1 MKYHPDRTGGVSTA
15 KFQSIQEAYEVL
27 KDPTLRQKWEAARSG
42 YAQYDDFGGQ
52 RSNSKWYTNQSKD
65 TTQDDYY
72 RDSWDYSR
80 RERWQ

>member
-42 YAQYDDFGGQ
+42 YAQYDDFGG
-52 RSNSKWYTNQSKD
+52 
-65 TTQDDYY
+65 
-72 RDSWDYSR
+72 
-80 RERWQ
+80 